1 MKSKRKMKDDD
12 FKMWANETQRLL
24 HERYHK
30 HSSVLLLFLKML
42 IGMLIFLCSIA
53 LAIAFPKIFLTIL
66 VILAVAFIITLVVFA
81 SLVVVFICMLIAI
94 GSLIL

>member
-30 HSSVLLLFLKML
+30 HSSVLLFLKML
-42 IGMLIFLCSIA
+42 IGMLIFFCSIA
-53 LAIAFPKIFLTIL
+53 LAIAFPKIFLIIL

-94 GSLIL
+94 RSLIL